1 MIAAAAAALLAL
13 GLAAGLVVGRSTAS
27 RAVALLLLLPTFALP
42 WVVGDNVFIQGAFT
56 LGSAVMA
63 MKAMQMAYG
72 SGPWTIRRRIWNM
85 LDAIDIRQA
94 EFSRPRFD
102 ATGLALAL
110 VFGFLAA
117 LSVIVLASLDGVPQ
131 PAHALLRL
139 LFAAALTYSGAEAVT
154 RIVCIGHA
162 LAGIRVPPFQRHPIL
177 ARSVSDFWS
186 RRWNRVVS
194 GWLNEIVY
202 RPMARDHSIAAA
214 ALAAFIVSGLLHGW
228 LFAPLGLAAAA
239 MAALFFVIQGL
250 AMMAERHLH
259 VRRWPEAA
267 ARAWTVAIILV
278 PLPLLYGPVFDAIGL

>member
-1 MIAAAAAALLAL
+1 MIGAAAAALLAL

-27 RAVALLLLLPTFALP
+27 RAVAVLLLLPTFALP

-72 SGPWTIRRRIWNM
+72 SGPWTLRRRVWNM

-94 EFSRPRFD
+94 HFSRPRLD
-102 ATGLALAL
+102 VLALGIAL
-110 VFGFLAA
+110 VFGIIAA
-117 LSVIVLASLDGVPQ
+117 LSVIALTSLDPVPQ

-139 LFAAALTYSGAEAVT
+139 LFAAALTYSGAEVVT
-154 RIVCIGHA
+154 RIVCFGHA
-162 LAGIRVPPFQRHPIL
+162 LAGIQVPPFQRAPIL

-194 GWLNEIVY
+194 AWLNELVY
-202 RPMARDHSIAAA
+202 RPIAREHSIAAA
-214 ALAAFIVSGLLHGW
+214 AIAAFTVSGLLHGW
-228 LFAPLGLAAAA
+228 LFAPLGIAAAA

-250 AMMAERHLH
+250 AMMAERRLH

-267 ARAWTVAIILV
+267 ARAWTVAVILV
-278 PLPLLYGPVFDAIGL
+278 PLPLLYVPVFDALGL